1 MAGVNELGKATI
13 TAAYKAQA
21 SEARA
26 LIRSAKEIAPEIQSG
41 SYKLYYAGDEG
52 VRVGGAVNAQHAVN
66 PADLHTIDTSKLLVG
81 NEAGAYEALH
91 PNELE
96 AVNALRTALSDGPG
110 TANSYFEKSLTDK
123 LAQAQADAAAAIS
136 TRAHA
141 AAGKGVF
148 AVNSAGE
155 AGTQLTMAKDAVQS
169 LTQGAT
175 EARALATTAKGDLD
189 KVRAELDKAIKTLKT
204 ERSDKSINA
213 KGAGN
218 DDLKAAEKAVK
229 ELEAKQ
235 KTAHLNWV
243 GLESGAKK
251 LESARDEA
259 KGFLDRLE
267 NTSVTVDSQGA
278 ATVTENF
285 AKNAPEF
292 QGVTKEQF
300 KLAKPGNRV
309 TINSDPSWEFFG
321 KSGTVLDRASTHATV
336 QLDDGT
342 RVICRLQSLKA
353 PEAPAA
359 GDAAAPAATET
370 AAAGGSKLKRN
381 LLIGGAAA
389 AATTAAV
396 AGGLALA
403 NNGEDHKLDGVT
415 SDSPPQPDLGW
426 ETN

>member
-1 MAGVNELGKATI
+1 MGGVNELGKATI

-26 LIRSAKEIAPEIQSG
+26 LIRSAKEIAPEIEKG
-41 SYKLYYAGDEG
+41 AYKLYYAGDEG
-52 VRVGGAVNAQHAVN
+52 VRVGAAVNAEHAVN
-66 PADLHTIDTSKLLVG
+66 PADLHTIDVSKLLVG
-81 NEAGAYEALH
+81 NEKGAYEKLH

-96 AVNALRTALSDGPG
+96 AVNALRTALSEGPG

-123 LAQAQADAAAAIS
+123 LAQAQADAAAAVS

-189 KVRAELDKAIKTLKT
+189 KVRAELDAAIATLKN
-204 ERSDKSINA
+204 ERSNKSINA

-229 ELEAKQ
+229 DLEAKQ

-243 GLESGAKK
+243 GLDSGAKK
-251 LESARDEA
+251 LETARDEA
-259 KGFLDRLE
+259 TGFLDRLE
-267 NTSVTVDSQGA
+267 NTSVAVDSQGV

-285 AKNAPEF
+285 AKNGPEF

-321 KSGTVLDRASTHATV
+321 KTGTVLDRTSTYATL

-342 RVICRLQSLKA
+342 RVLCRLQSLKA
-353 PEAPAA
+353 AEAPAA
-359 GDAAAPAATET
+359 GDAAAPATET
-370 AAAGGSKLKRN
+370 AAASGSKLKRN
-381 LLIGGAAA
+381 LIIGGV
-389 AATTAAV
+389 ATAGTAGVV
-396 AGGLALA
+396 AGGVALS